1 MWSSVVMSS
10 GLVILI
16 GCAVAGTMLLKK
28 QYQHG
33 TNGFKIL
40 ATSDSIISIIIGATL
55 VGFALAQESN
65 IKNSAC
71 SKPAILVS
79 AATFLPSFVNSFIS
93 MLLMAVECWAD
104 SKVHMQSET
113 EQISVQKRKGKKRV
127 TTAMLTQWAL
137 PILAVLVLH
146 FMTPRNTTTFLF
158 RNVPS
163 NASCMLKE
171 MFLMNMNEACEMDTN
186 IKESDMHADNVTFTV
201 VQRIYELINH
211 SVHDDVKHE
220 PVPEHSPDIPQTKE
234 EWRDLLHLP
243 VEAAERNQRG
253 IRATGLTD
261 DSLTTC
267 GESCMMSIETMHVY
281 FLSVIL
287 SIYIVPMI
295 GTVTLHHTIK
305 AKKKFERKKNLKGP
319 EDLNMTTTEQTK
331 ECHLREIK
339 MMAMS
344 NFVLWTPSLVEKL
357 LRRWL
362 CSSPPQW
369 LAAILF
375 IMGHMTSVIRGLM
388 NAKPTAFETALR
400 PNVVVPSTSASDFST
415 QNNPAE
421 SNDNSGEVLFHKR
434 KQELEH

>member
-16 GCAVAGTMLLKK
+16 GCAVAGTILLKK
-28 QYQHG
+28 QYLNG
-33 TNGFKIL
+33 TTGYKIL
-40 ATSDSIISIIIGATL
+40 ATSDSFISVIIGATL

-65 IKNSAC
+65 MKSSAC
-71 SKPAILVS
+71 SEPTILVS

-104 SKVHMQSET
+104 SKVLMQSEN
-113 EQISVQKRKGKKRV
+113 EQISIQKRKGKKRV

-146 FMTPRNTTTFLF
+146 FMTPRDTTTFLF

-163 NASCMLKE
+163 NESCILGE
-171 MFLMNMNEACEMDTN
+171 MFLMNMEEECEMNTN
-186 IKESDMHADNVTFTV
+186 IVESDMHADNVTVAV
-201 VQRIYELINH
+201 VQRIYELIHN
-211 SVHDDVKHE
+211 SVHDDIMHE
-220 PVPEHSPDIPQTKE
+220 PVPDHSPAIPQTKE

-243 VEAAERNQRG
+243 VEASERNQRR
-253 IRATGLTD
+253 IREKGLTD
-261 DSLTTC
+261 DFLTC
-267 GESCMMSIETMHVY
+267 DESCMMSIKTLHVY

-295 GTVTLHHTIK
+295 GTATLHHTVK
-305 AKKKFERKKNLKGP
+305 MKRKFERKKTLGNP
-319 EDLNMTTTEQTK
+319 EDLSITTTEQNK
-331 ECHLREIK
+331 ECHLTQIK
-339 MMAMS
+339 MMALS

-362 CSSPPQW
+362 CSSPPKW
-369 LAAILF
+369 LAAVLF
-375 IMGHMTSVIRGLM
+375 IMGHMTSVIRGLI
-388 NAKPTAFETALR
+388 NANPPAYERAFRT
-400 PNVVVPSTSASDFST
+400 NVVVPSNSESHFST

-421 SNDNSGEVLFHKR
+421 SYDNNGDSLFHKR
-434 KQELEH
+434 KQEPEP